1 MGLLTDA
8 LVAGW
13 VAVAGGRR
21 AEEALSISARSGLG
35 SERGWI
41 DSHLAGATRAL
52 SPKNVV
58 SLKQIEVSS
67 SARTKSTVSARLGP
81 FVPGTGGLPPC
92 LAGREREQSEID
104 DYLDALRSG
113 EPPPSMLIFYGPRGN
128 GKTTLLNWTRRQAL
142 GHGVQSVSLDT
153 AQILTAE
160 SLARHLLPDSW
171 LTRIFEGISWRGT
184 DVRLRNPETSNVT
197 KALARLTKKSPMVF
211 LIDEAHTLDT
221 TLGAQLLQAA
231 QTLATDGVPFLLI
244 LAGTPSLPSHLRKMH
259 ATFWERSAIFPLQR
273 LDPSASS
280 EAIRTPFK
288 QDGFDIVPE
297 ALERMVEDSH
307 GYPYFLQLWGKALWS
322 LVRESSGPIRM
333 QDVNRVRPQFEETR
347 NRFYG
352 ERYEEL
358 RERGLVAPA
367 VALAHAYEGIDS
379 LDNYRVVEALKGAL
393 EADGQEIGSSE
404 LMRVRQELHN
414 LGYIWSPSGA
424 RKRLFF
430 SGIPSLMSYVADVDS
445 H

>member
-52 SPKNVV
+52 SPKNVL

-67 SARTKSTVSARLGP
+67 SAKTKRTVSARLGP
-81 FVPGTGGLPPC
+81 FVPGAGGIPPC

-104 DYLDALRSG
+104 DYLDALHSG
-113 EPPPSMLIFYGPRGN
+113 EPPPSPLIFYGPRGN
-128 GKTTLLNWTRRQAL
+128 GKTTLLNWTKRQAS
-142 GHGVQSVSLDT
+142 GQGIQSVGLDT
-153 AQILTAE
+153 SQILTEE

-184 DVRLRNPETSNVT
+184 EVRLRRPEASNVT

-231 QTLATDGVPFLLI
+231 QTLATDGAPLLLV
-244 LAGTPSLPSHLRKMH
+244 LAGTPDLPGHLRKMH
-259 ATFWERSAIFPLQR
+259 ATFWERSRIFPLHRLHQR
-273 LDPSASS
+273 ASS
-280 EAIRTPFK
+280 EAIQIPFERE
-288 QDGFDIVPE
+288 GYGIAPE
-297 ALERMVEDSH
+297 ALESVVRDTH
-307 GYPYFLQLWGKALWS
+307 GYPYFLQLWGRALWIQ
-322 LVRESSGPIRM
+322 VRQSSGPVGM
-333 QDVNRVRPQFEETR
+333 EEVNRVRPQFEETR

-358 RERGLVAPA
+358 KERGLVAPA
-367 VALAHAYEGIDS
+367 VALAHAYEGIDA
-379 LDNYRVVEALKGAL
+379 LEDFKVDEVLKGAL
-393 EADGQEIGSSE
+393 GSDGQECDPSE

-414 LGYIWSPSGA
+414 LGYIWSPGGA
-424 RKRLFF
+424 RKRLYL
-430 SGIPSLMSYVADVDS
+430 SGIPSLMSFVADRAK